1 MHVLDLEKQGEV
13 NTLMTLVLI
22 NLLILLAN
30 LISPDG
36 WLNIL
41 TYSLTVLVTA
51 VIVVLLGNG
60 KKTLTICKHGVHTLS
75 IFKRANYFSAKQI
88 NHIRPYS
95 ICGIKGVIITGEK
108 FICVAPF
115 YTLTN
120 KHQQRLKRYENGL
133 YEWLITLQNR
143 NDYC

>member
-13 NTLMTLVLI
+13 NTLLTLLFI
-22 NLLILLAN
+22 DLLMLLAY

-41 TYSLTVLVTA
+41 TYSLTLLVTA
-51 VIVVLLGNG
+51 LIVILLGNG
-60 KKTLTICKHGVHTLS
+60 KKTLTVCKHGVHTLS
-75 IFKRANYFSAKQI
+75 IFNRANYIAAQQI
-88 NHIRPYS
+88 NFIRPYS
-95 ICGIKGVIITGEK
+95 ICGIKGVIIMGEK
-108 FICVAPF
+108 FICLAPF
-115 YTLTN
+115 YALTT

-133 YEWLITLQNR
+133 FEWLKTLQTR